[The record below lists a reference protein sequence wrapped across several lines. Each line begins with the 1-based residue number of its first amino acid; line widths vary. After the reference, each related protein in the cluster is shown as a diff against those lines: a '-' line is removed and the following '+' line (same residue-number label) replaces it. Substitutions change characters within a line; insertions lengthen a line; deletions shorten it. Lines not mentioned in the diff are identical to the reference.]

1 MRSILRL
8 LLLTSI
14 TPSGDWRKA
23 PSIEDLNESSSAM
36 RAMDEA
42 WQELQDEDSATQLV
56 VEPIE
61 LPFEGLPEPK

>member
-1 MRSILRL
+1 
-8 LLLTSI
+8 
-14 TPSGDWRKA
+14 
-23 PSIEDLNESSSAM
+23 M